1 MTEFE
6 RELVRSF
13 NTSFERSRIDG
24 IAYRI
29 KQHRFSSQALDILV
43 DSLNPDY
50 YLGIECKSV
59 STKKGAS
66 ALYFTQHFSTDK
78 NGTHQIERIDEFL
91 KKSGRTGFLA
101 VELRRGAGKSR
112 KAYIIKWSE
121 LKRRYDDDSVG
132 FTVDELIEFPQIS
145 REGTNYVIDPR
156 LWRC

>member
-6 RELVRSF
+6 RELAKSF
-13 NTSFERSRIDG
+13 NISFERNQIDG

-29 KQHRFSSQALDILV
+29 KQHRFSSQALDVLV

-78 NGTHQIERIDEFL
+78 NGAHQIERIDEFL

-101 VELRRGAGKSR
+101 IELRKGVGRPR
-112 KAYIIKWSE
+112 EAYIIKWHE
-121 LKRRYDDDSVG
+121 LKKRYDDDSVG
-132 FTVDELIEFPQIS
+132 FTVDELMELPQID
-145 REGTNYVIDPR
+145 RDGANYVIDPR
-156 LWRC
+156 LWRR